1 MLRQKAIGE
10 FFSEEMLEIHTTD
23 KGAVNNLAAWAQS
36 GGHQLVK
43 HEEENNLLK
52 FWIKKDNFLY
62 VNIPLCVYWNKIKEA
77 LYMGETKKTTIV
89 LLSGDYDK
97 AMAAYI
103 IANGAA
109 AYDHEV
115 TIFHTFWGLNALR
128 KEEKVPVQKGFMEK
142 MFAKMMPRGA
152 NKMGLSKM
160 NFAGFG
166 PKMIKRIMK
175 KHNAMPLPELIE
187 MAKEQDVKLIACTMT
202 MDLLGL
208 QKEELLEDIEYAGV
222 AAYLG
227 EAEDGN
233 VNLFI

>member
-1 MLRQKAIGE
+1 MEK
-10 FFSEEMLEIHTTD
+10 T
-23 KGAVNNLAAWAQS
+23 
-36 GGHQLVK
+36 
-43 HEEENNLLK
+43 
-52 FWIKKDNFLY
+52 
-62 VNIPLCVYWNKIKEA
+62 
-77 LYMGETKKTTIV
+77 KTTNIV
-89 LLSGDYDK
+89 LFSGDYDK

-128 KEEKVPVQKGFMEK
+128 KDNPPAVKKTPLEK

-152 NKMGLSKM
+152 DKLGLSNM
-160 NFAGFG
+160 NMSGMG
-166 PKMIKRIMK
+166 PKMIKQVIN
-175 KHNAMPLPELIE
+175 KHNAMTLPQLID
-187 MAKEQDVKLIACTMT
+187 MAREQDINLVACTMT

-208 QKEELLEDIEYAGV
+208 KQEELLDDLTYAGV

-227 EAEDGN
+227 DAEDGN

>member
-1 MLRQKAIGE
+1 M
-10 FFSEEMLEIHTTD
+10 TD
-23 KGAVNNLAAWAQS
+23 R
-36 GGHQLVK
+36 
-43 HEEENNLLK
+43 
-52 FWIKKDNFLY
+52 
-62 VNIPLCVYWNKIKEA
+62 
-77 LYMGETKKTTIV
+77 KKTTIV

-97 AMAAYI
+97 VMAAYI

-128 KEEKVPVQKGFMEK
+128 KDENIQVEKGFLEK

-152 NKMGLSKM
+152 DKMGISKM
-160 NFAGFG
+160 NFAGLG
-166 PKMIKRIMK
+166 PKLIKSVMK
-175 KHNAMPLPELIE
+175 KHNALPLPKLIE
-187 MAKEQDVKLIACTMT
+187 MAQEQDVKLIACTMT

-208 QKEELLEDIEYAGV
+208 QQEELLDNIEYAGV
-222 AAYLG
+222 AAYLA